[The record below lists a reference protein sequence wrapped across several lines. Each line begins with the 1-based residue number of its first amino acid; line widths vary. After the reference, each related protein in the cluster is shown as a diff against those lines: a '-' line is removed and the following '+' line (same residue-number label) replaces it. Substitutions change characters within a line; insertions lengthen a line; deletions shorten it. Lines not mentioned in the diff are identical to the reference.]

1 MAAFPDPDA
10 IMDKIDQM
18 SSPTKMFQNRNDYGF
33 RCQSP
38 GSKVQRS
45 KVQRLDNSRKRRN
58 IRTLKY
64 LNLEPLNPEPYT

>member
-38 GSKVQRS
+38 GSKVQR
-45 KVQRLDNSRKRRN
+45 LDNSRKRRN
-58 IRTLKY
+58 IGTLKY
-64 LNLEPLNPEPYT
+64 LNPESLNPEPDT